1 LPRVVRKELAWPEPA
16 LDARRAAR
24 VLPDGRCV
32 ETETR
37 LAFAGIAHR
46 VGEAREREE
55 KHELLGRD
63 AGDLEERSR
72 LDGVM
77 LDRGAALEERV
88 WKLREGRAIREGL
101 GVHVDLRDDGA
112 IGRGRRGRER
122 GARVREDLREPGA
135 AEGEV
140 GVGEREERGGRGG
153 ERR

>member
-1 LPRVVRKELAWPEPA
+1 PKLIEDRVHVAVPDEPVSLPDVGRLSEAAALPRVVRKELAWPEPA

-101 GVHVDLRDDGA
+101 GVHVDLRD
-112 IGRGRRGRER
+112 
-122 GARVREDLREPGA
+122 
-135 AEGEV
+135 
-140 GVGEREERGGRGG
+140 
-153 ERR
+153 